1 MLELYHND
9 LPVSIQEV
17 KNLNISLNYNILS
30 FDTCVIKSN
39 TLIILHILNVI
50 QAYELLLSDGFPLQH
65 YVVSCAYSVL
75 CSTAIVRTSP

>member
-17 KNLNISLNYNILS
+17 KNLNISFNYNILS

-39 TLIILHILNVI
+39 NLNT
-50 QAYELLLSDGFPLQH
+50 H
-65 YVVSCAYSVL
+65 YTVHSQCYPGL
-75 CSTAIVRTSP
+75 